1 MSECTYSHLARAND
15 LEPSEGHAHL
25 RSQCPLHL
33 EPSHD
38 PPFYVV
44 SRFDDVLDTLKKPDI
59 WGNADGPGVFFQR
72 GGVLGS
78 ADNPDHARQRA
89 VLRDA
94 FLPTVVNRL
103 EPQVNDIA
111 RGILDGW
118 IPRRSGDFVVD
129 FAFPFPAL
137 VIGDLLGVYPEDR
150 ENFRDWSVAIV
161 NALGGGDLVA
171 YQAATDA
178 VWAYIDARVA
188 EREAMLAPGEIPD
201 ESALGT
207 VLPNDVVSRMLIGHL
222 HGHLSRTEIRR
233 LGHQL
238 LVAGHETTTGLLGLL
253 MYRFSQFPHLWEQ
266 LHERPELIDVAIEE
280 GLRYD
285 SPVQGLFRTNNRD
298 IDVRGHTIPA
308 GTKMQV
314 LFASANRDEAMFEN
328 PDEFRLDRD
337 PHSLKQHVAF
347 GWGVHHCIGAPLARL
362 ETRVALSQL
371 VPRITNLRVV
381 EEPRNS
387 ETFILR
393 GFASLRME
401 WDLR

>member
-1 MSECTYSHLARAND
+1 
-15 LEPSEGHAHL
+15 
-25 RSQCPLHL
+25 
-33 EPSHD
+33 
-38 PPFYVV
+38 
-44 SRFDDVLDTLKKPDI
+44 
-59 WGNADGPGVFFQR
+59 
-72 GGVLGS
+72 
-78 ADNPDHARQRA
+78 

-94 FLPTVVNRL
+94 FLPTVINKL
-103 EPQVNDIA
+103 EPQVSEIA
-111 RGILDGW
+111 RGILDEW
-118 IPRRSGDFVVD
+118 IPQRSGDFVVD

-137 VIGDLLGVYPEDR
+137 VIGDLLGVYREDR

-178 VWAYIDARVA
+178 VWAYIDERVA
-188 EREAMLAPGEIPD
+188 EREALLTPGEMPD
-201 ESALGT
+201 DSALGT

-222 HGHLSRTEIRR
+222 QGQLSRTEIRR

-253 MYRFSQFPHLWEQ
+253 LYRFSQSPHLWER
-266 LHERPELIDVAIEE
+266 LHEQPELIDVAIEE

-298 IDVRGHTIPA
+298 VEVRGEVIPA

-314 LFASANRDEAMFEN
+314 LFASANRDESMFEN

-337 PHSLKQHVAF
+337 PHALKQHVAF

-362 ETRVALSQL
+362 ETRVALTQL

-381 EEPRNS
+381 EEPQNS
-387 ETFILR
+387 DTFILR